1 MHLSCVVVDVVAVVD
16 GVGVGAGFSS
26 VWVFFLHR
34 IVDVVKV
41 LGSEGFNYAQNRTV
55 DFVGCACVYLCCAEN
70 VLILCVHIA

>member
-1 MHLSCVVVDVVAVVD
+1 MHLSCVVVGVVAVVVD
-16 GVGVGAGFSS
+16 GVGAGFSS

-34 IVDVVKV
+34 SVDVDKV

-55 DFVGCACVYLCCAEN
+55 DFVGCACAYLCCAEN